1 MDAQCALLV
10 HEHSRYEPP
19 DAVTARVGRKLGNPV
34 ERYDTTVYE
43 IMQVLSVP
51 RHIELCG
58 VRGRYYILLRLAEVK
73 EALYV

>member
-43 IMQVLSVP
+43 ILQVLSVP
-51 RHIELCG
+51 RHIELFGIRDRCSF
-58 VRGRYYILLRLAEVK
+58 LLRLAEMK
-73 EALYV
+73 EAPYV